1 MDRVGGFVSPVPTAD
16 EPANPPMAA
25 IGASGTHFRT
35 APVLVSAS
43 FAHPD
48 VDAGARAVLS
58 IPEDKLAAALGDLHA
73 RPAELVVISTCLRH
87 ELYAVGID
95 HERLRAI
102 AGEMAGGVA
111 DLDLL
116 PDPVELYGRESVIHL
131 FRVAAGLQSPVVGEH
146 EVLGQVRR
154 AHTAAQRAGT
164 LGPVLDQIFR
174 EAIRTGREVRD
185 MLPAPDHGSVAA
197 IAADHVLDTE
207 PGRLVLVGAGQM
219 ANAVA
224 DHLDGSSWE
233 VVRVTRRPDRVNG
246 AALGLDALAD
256 ELVGA
261 DVCVTAV
268 TSPREILSRGD
279 LAAVVARRGG
289 RTLRVVDVGMPA
301 NVDGAGVDGIDYEGI
316 DRLAADHR
324 HRIAVDEAASVV
336 EIRSAETHARVV
348 NSALTPLIRRLRE
361 KADHAVEEELA
372 RAFRRLDLD
381 ADERAAVEQMAR
393 TLANRLMHDPLL
405 YLSSHPQAIA
415 TSDTARNI
423 LGIPEH

>member
-1 MDRVGGFVSPVPTAD
+1 
-16 EPANPPMAA
+16 MAA

-95 HERLRAI
+95 HERLRGIVAD
-102 AGEMAGGVA
+102 MAGGVV
-111 DLDLL
+111 DLDIL

-164 LGPVLDQIFR
+164 LGPVLDQVFR

-185 MLPAPDHGSVAA
+185 MLPAPDHGSLAA
-197 IAADHVLDTE
+197 IAADHVLDAE

-224 DHLDGSSWE
+224 DHLDGSGWE
-233 VVRVTRRPDRVNG
+233 IVRVTRRPDRVNG
-246 AALGLDALAD
+246 PALGLDALAD
-256 ELVGA
+256 VLVDA

-268 TSPREILSRGD
+268 TSAHGILSRGD
-279 LAAVVARRGG
+279 LAAIASRRQG
-289 RTLRVVDVGMPA
+289 RVLRVVDVGMPA
-301 NVDGAGVDGIDYEGI
+301 NVDGTGVAGIDYEGI

-324 HRIAVDEAASVV
+324 HRIAVDEATSVV
-336 EIRSAETHARVV
+336 EIRSAETHARVI
-348 NSALTPLIRRLRE
+348 NSALTPLIRRLRD
-361 KADHAVEEELA
+361 KADSAVEEELA
-372 RAFRRLDLD
+372 RAFKRLDHLD
-381 ADERAAVEQMAR
+381 DDARDAVAQMAR

-415 TSDTARNI
+415 TSDTARTI
-423 LGIPEH
+423 LGIPEP